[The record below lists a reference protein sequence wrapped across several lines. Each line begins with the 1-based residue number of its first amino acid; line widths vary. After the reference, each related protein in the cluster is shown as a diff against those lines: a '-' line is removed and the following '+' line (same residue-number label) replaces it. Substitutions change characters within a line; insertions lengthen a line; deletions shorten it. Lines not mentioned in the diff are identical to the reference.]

1 MSHPKRYGI
10 HYQKTINQNNMKIIT
25 QKELASLAE
34 DAFKNADKHGF
45 YPDNTEIETALM
57 LIITEMAEAVQA
69 DRKNRHG
76 SIEDYESEI
85 QMGRDI
91 PTAYKNSLEGTVE
104 SEFAD
109 IAIRIL
115 SLLGW
120 MNSKTSIKLKS
131 DSSLADKYEVTKIQC
146 RVQNIINKGSIAKD
160 LYRLNRDFGNFV
172 DNESFSWFVSDN
184 LQDILMRVF
193 AIAHNNNIDLM
204 EHIKLKMKYNESRP
218 YLHGC
223 KY

>member
-1 MSHPKRYGI
+1 ME
-10 HYQKTINQNNMKIIT
+10 IIT

-45 YPDNTEIETALM
+45 YTESTEIETALM

-69 DRKNRHG
+69 DRHNRHG

-120 MNSKTSIKLKS
+120 MNSKTPIKLKS
-131 DSSLADKYEVTKIQC
+131 DSILADKYEVAKFQSL
-146 RVQNIINKGSIAKD
+146 VQRITNKGSIAKD
-160 LYRLNRDFGNFV
+160 LYQLNGY
-172 DNESFSWFVSDN
+172 FSWFVGNESCCWFVSDT
-184 LQDILMRVF
+184 LQEILMRVF
-193 AIAHNNNIDLM
+193 VIAHNNHIDLM
-204 EHIKLKMKYNESRP
+204 EYIRLKMQYNESRP

>member
-1 MSHPKRYGI
+1 
-10 HYQKTINQNNMKIIT
+10 
-25 QKELASLAE
+25 
-34 DAFKNADKHGF
+34 
-45 YPDNTEIETALM
+45 
-57 LIITEMAEAVQA
+57 MAEAVQA
-69 DRKNRHG
+69 DRHNRHG
-76 SIEDYESEI
+76 SIEDYDSEI

-91 PTAYKNSLEGTVE
+91 NTAYKNTLEGTVE

-120 MNSKTSIKLKS
+120 MNSKNPIKINSNSVLS
-131 DSSLADKYEVTKIQC
+131 DEYEITKIQYTI
-146 RVQNIINKGSIAKD
+146 QNKIHRSNIAAD
-160 LYRLNRDFGNFV
+160 LYRLNGKFSSFV
-172 DNESFSWFVSDN
+172 DNESSYWFVSKN
-184 LQDILMRVF
+184 LQNILMRTF
-193 AIAHNNNIDLM
+193 AIAHNHNIDLM

>member
-1 MSHPKRYGI
+1 
-10 HYQKTINQNNMKIIT
+10 MKIIT
-25 QKELASLAE
+25 QKEIAYLAE

-45 YPDNTEIETALM
+45 YTERTEIETELM
-57 LIITEMAEAVQA
+57 LIITEMSEAVQA
-69 DRKNRHG
+69 DRHNRHG
-76 SIEDYESEI
+76 NIEDYDSEI

-120 MNSKTSIKLKS
+120 MNSKTPIKLKS
-131 DSSLADKYEVTKIQC
+131 DSILADEYGISKIQFKI
-146 RVQNIINKGSIAKD
+146 QNTINKGSIAKD
-160 LYRLNRDFGNFV
+160 LYRLNGRLSWFV
-172 DNESFSWFVSDN
+172 DNESCSWFVSDT

-193 AIAHNNNIDLM
+193 AIAHNHNIDLM
-204 EHIKLKMKYNESRP
+204 EHIKLKMQYNESRP

-223 KY
+223 LY

>member
-1 MSHPKRYGI
+1 
-10 HYQKTINQNNMKIIT
+10 MKIIT
-25 QKELASLAE
+25 QKELASLAG
-34 DAFKNADKHGF
+34 DAFENAYKHGF
-45 YPDNTEIETALM
+45 YTESTEIETELM
-57 LIITEMAEAVQA
+57 LIITEMSEAVQA

-91 PTAYKNSLEGTVE
+91 PTAYKNALEGTVE

-120 MNSKTSIKLKS
+120 IDSKTPIKLKS
-131 DSSLADKYEVTKIQC
+131 DSILADEYGIGKIQFM
-146 RVQNIINKGSIAKD
+146 VHNTINKGSIVKD
-160 LYRLNRDFGNFV
+160 LYRLNGYFSRLV
-172 DNESFSWFVSDN
+172 DNESCSWFVSDT
-184 LQDILMRVF
+184 LQEILMMVF
-193 AIAHNNNIDLM
+193 AIAHNNDIDLM

>member
-1 MSHPKRYGI
+1 
-10 HYQKTINQNNMKIIT
+10 MKIIT
-25 QKELASLAE
+25 QKELASLAG
-34 DAFKNADKHGF
+34 DAFENDYKHGF
-45 YPDNTEIETALM
+45 YPESTEIETALM

-69 DRKNRHG
+69 DRHG

-120 MNSKTSIKLKS
+120 MNSKSPIKLKS
-131 DSSLADKYEVTKIQC
+131 DSILADEYGIGKIQFK
-146 RVQNIINKGSIAKD
+146 VQNTINKGSIAKD
-160 LYRLNRDFGNFV
+160 LYRLNGRFSWLV
-172 DNESFSWFVSDN
+172 DNESCSWFVSDT
-184 LQDILMRVF
+184 LQGILMRVF

-204 EHIKLKMKYNESRP
+204 EYIKLKMKYNESRP
-218 YLHGC
+218 YLHGY

>member
-1 MSHPKRYGI
+1 
-10 HYQKTINQNNMKIIT
+10 MKIIT
-25 QKELASLAE
+25 QKEIAYLAE

-45 YPDNTEIETALM
+45 YTENTEIETALM

-69 DRKNRHG
+69 DRHNRHG

-85 QMGRDI
+85 QMGIDI
-91 PTAYKNSLEGTVE
+91 PTAYKNTLEGTVE

-120 MNSKTSIKLKS
+120 MNSKTTIKLKS
-131 DSSLADKYEVTKIQC
+131 DSILADEYGISKIQFKI
-146 RVQNIINKGSIAKD
+146 QNTINTCSIAKD
-160 LYRLNRDFGNFV
+160 LYRLNGRLSWFV
-172 DNESFSWFVSDN
+172 DNESCSWFVSDT

-193 AIAHNNNIDLM
+193 AIAHNHNIDLM
-204 EHIKLKMKYNESRP
+204 EHIKLKMQYNESRP

-223 KY
+223 LY

>member
-1 MSHPKRYGI
+1 
-10 HYQKTINQNNMKIIT
+10 MKIIT

-34 DAFKNADKHGF
+34 NAFKNAEKHGF
-45 YPDNTEIETALM
+45 YTESTEIETDLM

-85 QMGRDI
+85 QIGRDI
-91 PTAYKNSLEGTVE
+91 PTAYKNALEGTVE

-120 MNSKTSIKLKS
+120 MNSKNPIKINS
-131 DSSLADKYEVTKIQC
+131 NSVLADEYEIGRIQYKIH
-146 RVQNIINKGSIAKD
+146 RRNIAAD
-160 LYRLNRDFGNFV
+160 LYRLNGKFSSFV
-172 DNESFSWFVSDN
+172 DNESSYWFVSKN
-184 LQDILMRVF
+184 LQNILMRTF
-193 AIAHNNNIDLM
+193 AIAHNHNIDLM
-204 EHIKLKMKYNESRP
+204 EYIKLKMQYNEYRP

-223 KY
+223 LY

>member
-1 MSHPKRYGI
+1 
-10 HYQKTINQNNMKIIT
+10 
-25 QKELASLAE
+25 
-34 DAFKNADKHGF
+34 
-45 YPDNTEIETALM
+45 M
-57 LIITEMAEAVQA
+57 LIITKMAEAVQA

-120 MNSKTSIKLKS
+120 MNSKKPISFESDYILTDEYQVGRLIYNISIVKS
-131 DSSLADKYEVTKIQC
+131 F
-146 RVQNIINKGSIAKD
+146 
-160 LYRLNRDFGNFV
+160 YRLNKQFGSFV
-172 DNESFSWFVSDN
+172 DNENHDWYTAKK
-184 LQDILMRVF
+184 LQHILMRVF

-223 KY
+223 LY

>member
-1 MSHPKRYGI
+1 
-10 HYQKTINQNNMKIIT
+10 MKIIT

-34 DAFKNADKHGF
+34 NAFKNAEKHGF
-45 YPDNTEIETALM
+45 YTERTEIETELM
-57 LIITEMAEAVQA
+57 LIITEMSEAVQA
-69 DRKNRHG
+69 DRHNRHG
-76 SIEDYESEI
+76 SIEDYDSEI

-91 PTAYKNSLEGTVE
+91 HTAYKNTLEGTVE

-120 MNSKTSIKLKS
+120 MNSKTTIKLKS
-131 DSSLADKYEVTKIQC
+131 DSILADEYGISKIQFKI
-146 RVQNIINKGSIAKD
+146 QNTINKGSIAKD
-160 LYRLNRDFGNFV
+160 LYRLNGRLSWFV
-172 DNESFSWFVSDN
+172 DNESCSWFVSDT

-193 AIAHNNNIDLM
+193 AIAHNHNIDLM
-204 EHIKLKMKYNESRP
+204 EHIKLKMQYNESRP

-223 KY
+223 LY

>member
-1 MSHPKRYGI
+1 ME
-10 HYQKTINQNNMKIIT
+10 IIT
-25 QKELASLAE
+25 QKKLATLAD
-34 DAFKNADKHGF
+34 DAFKIADKHGF
-45 YPDNTEIETALM
+45 YTENTEIETELM

-69 DRKNRHG
+69 DRHNRHG

-91 PTAYKNSLEGTVE
+91 PTAYKNTLEGTVE

-120 MNSKTSIKLKS
+120 INSKSPIKLEN
-131 DSSLADKYEVTKIQC
+131 DNILADIYEVGKIQYKI
-146 RVQNIINKGSIAKD
+146 QNTINKGSIAKE
-160 LYRLNRDFGNFV
+160 LYRLNGLFSWFV
-172 DNESFSWFVSDN
+172 NNESYSWFVSDT
-184 LQDILMRVF
+184 LQDILMRLF
-193 AIAHNNNIDLM
+193 AIAHNHNIDLM

>member
-1 MSHPKRYGI
+1 MEKE
-10 HYQKTINQNNMKIIT
+10 IIT
-25 QKELASLAE
+25 QKELVVLAN
-34 DAFKNADKHGF
+34 DAYLNAQRHGF
-45 YPDNTEIETALM
+45 YPDNSDITTALM

-69 DRKNRHG
+69 DRHNRHG

-91 PTAYKNSLEGTVE
+91 PTAYKNTLEGTVE

-109 IAIRIL
+109 VGIRIL

-120 MNSKTSIKLKS
+120 MDTKRPTKFQS
-131 DSSLADKYEVTKIQC
+131 DSYLKEEYEIAKIKYKC
-146 RVQNIINKGSIAKD
+146 GIAKD
-160 LYRLNRDFGNFV
+160 LYRIICFLCSYI
-172 DNESFSWFVSDN
+172 DNNSQYWYISKII
-184 LQDILMRVF
+184 QQTLMQVF
-193 AIAHNNNIDLM
+193 ALAQNNNIDLM

>member
-1 MSHPKRYGI
+1 
-10 HYQKTINQNNMKIIT
+10 MKIIT

-34 DAFKNADKHGF
+34 DNFKNAEKHGF
-45 YPDNTEIETALM
+45 YTESTEIETELM
-57 LIITEMAEAVQA
+57 LIITEMSEAVQA
-69 DRKNRHG
+69 DRHNRHG

-91 PTAYKNSLEGTVE
+91 PTAYKNTLEGTVE

-120 MNSKTSIKLKS
+120 MNSKTPIKLKS
-131 DSSLADKYEVTKIQC
+131 DSILADEYGISKIQFKI
-146 RVQNIINKGSIAKD
+146 QNTINKGSIAKD
-160 LYRLNRDFGNFV
+160 LYRLNGRLSWFV
-172 DNESFSWFVSDN
+172 DNESCSWFVSDT

-193 AIAHNNNIDLM
+193 AIAHNHNIDLL
-204 EHIKLKMKYNESRP
+204 EHIKLKMQYNESRP

-223 KY
+223 LY

>member
-1 MSHPKRYGI
+1 ME
-10 HYQKTINQNNMKIIT
+10 IIT
-25 QKELASLAE
+25 QKKLATLEDDAYKIAE
-34 DAFKNADKHGF
+34 KHGF
-45 YPDNTEIETALM
+45 YNENTEIETVLM
-57 LIITEMAEAVQA
+57 LIITEMSEAVQA
-69 DRKNRHG
+69 DRHNRHG

-85 QMGRDI
+85 QMCRDF
-91 PTAYKNSLEGTVE
+91 PTAYKNALEGTVE

-120 MNSKTSIKLKS
+120 MNSKNPIKLKS
-131 DSSLADKYEVTKIQC
+131 DSILADEYEIGKIQYK
-146 RVQNIINKGSIAKD
+146 VQNIINKGSIAKD
-160 LYRLNRDFGNFV
+160 LFRLNGRFCWFV
-172 DNESFSWFVSDN
+172 DNESCSWFVSDT
-184 LQDILMRVF
+184 LQSILMRVF

>member
-1 MSHPKRYGI
+1 
-10 HYQKTINQNNMKIIT
+10 MKIIT

-34 DAFKNADKHGF
+34 DAFKNAEKHGF
-45 YPDNTEIETALM
+45 YTESTEIETALM

-69 DRKNRHG
+69 DRHNRHG
-76 SIEDYESEI
+76 SIENYESEI
-85 QMGRDI
+85 QMVRDI
-91 PTAYKNSLEGTVE
+91 PTAYKNALEGTVE

-120 MNSKTSIKLKS
+120 MNSKKSISFESDYILNEEYQVGRLIYNISIVKS
-131 DSSLADKYEVTKIQC
+131 F
-146 RVQNIINKGSIAKD
+146 
-160 LYRLNRDFGNFV
+160 YRLNKQFGDFV
-172 DNESFSWFVSDN
+172 YNENHDWYTAKK
-184 LQDILMRVF
+184 LQHILMRVF

>member
-1 MSHPKRYGI
+1 
-10 HYQKTINQNNMKIIT
+10 MKIIT
-25 QKELASLAE
+25 HKELASLAE
-34 DAFKNADKHGF
+34 DAFKIADKHGF
-45 YPDNTEIETALM
+45 YPEDTDIPTALM
-57 LIITEMAEAVQA
+57 LIITEMSEAVQA

-91 PTAYKNSLEGTVE
+91 PTAYKNTLEGTVE

-120 MNSKTSIKLKS
+120 MNSKTPIKLKS
-131 DSSLADKYEVTKIQC
+131 DSILADEYGIGKIQFM
-146 RVQNIINKGSIAKD
+146 VHNTINKGSIVKD
-160 LYRLNRDFGNFV
+160 LYRLNRYFSRLV
-172 DNESFSWFVSDN
+172 DNESCSWFVSDN
-184 LQDILMRVF
+184 LQKILMRVF

>member
-1 MSHPKRYGI
+1 ME
-10 HYQKTINQNNMKIIT
+10 IIT
-25 QKELASLAE
+25 HKELASLAE
-34 DAFKNADKHGF
+34 DAFKNSDKHGF
-45 YPDNTEIETALM
+45 YTESTEIETALM
-57 LIITEMAEAVQA
+57 LIITEMSEAVQA
-69 DRKNRHG
+69 DRTNRHG

-85 QMGRDI
+85 QMGIDI

-120 MNSKTSIKLKS
+120 IDSKTPIKLKS
-131 DSSLADKYEVTKIQC
+131 DSILADEYGIGKIQLM
-146 RVQNIINKGSIAKD
+146 VHNTINKGSIAKD
-160 LYRLNRDFGNFV
+160 LYRLNGYFSRLV
-172 DNESFSWFVSDN
+172 DNESCSWLVSDT
-184 LQDILMRVF
+184 LQEILMRVF
-193 AIAHNNNIDLM
+193 AIAHNYNIDLM

>member
-1 MSHPKRYGI
+1 
-10 HYQKTINQNNMKIIT
+10 MKIIT
-25 QKELASLAE
+25 QKKLASLAE
-34 DAFKNADKHGF
+34 DAFKIADKHGF
-45 YPDNTEIETALM
+45 YPEDTDISTALM
-57 LIITEMAEAVQA
+57 LIITEMSEAVQA

-76 SIEDYESEI
+76 SVEDYESEI
-85 QMGRDI
+85 QMGRDF

-120 MNSKTSIKLKS
+120 MNSKTPIKLKS
-131 DSSLADKYEVTKIQC
+131 DSILADEYGIGKIQYKI
-146 RVQNIINKGSIAKD
+146 QNTINKGSIAKD
-160 LYRLNRDFGNFV
+160 LFRLNGRFSWFV
-172 DNESFSWFVSDN
+172 DNESCSWFVSDT

-193 AIAHNNNIDLM
+193 AIAHNHNIDLM

>member
-1 MSHPKRYGI
+1 
-10 HYQKTINQNNMKIIT
+10 MKIIT

-34 DAFKNADKHGF
+34 DSFKNADKHGF
-45 YPDNTEIETALM
+45 YPENTEIETALM

-69 DRKNRHG
+69 DRHNLHG

-91 PTAYKNSLEGTVE
+91 PTAYVNSLEGTVE

-120 MNSKTSIKLKS
+120 MNSKKPIIFNR
-131 DSSLADKYEVTKIQC
+131 DSFLADEYEVAKIQYK
-146 RVQNIINKGSIAKD
+146 VQNIINKGSIAKD
-160 LYRLNRDFGNFV
+160 LYRLNGHFSKFV
-172 DNESFSWFVSDN
+172 DNESCSWFVSDN

-193 AIAHNNNIDLM
+193 AIAHNYNIDLM

>member
-1 MSHPKRYGI
+1 ME
-10 HYQKTINQNNMKIIT
+10 IIT
-25 QKELASLAE
+25 HKELASLAE
-34 DAFKNADKHGF
+34 DAFKNAAKHGF
-45 YPDNTEIETALM
+45 YTESTEIETALM
-57 LIITEMAEAVQA
+57 LIITEMSEAVQA
-69 DRKNRHG
+69 DRHNRHG

-91 PTAYKNSLEGTVE
+91 PTAYKNALEGTVE

-120 MNSKTSIKLKS
+120 MKSNTLIKLKS
-131 DSSLADKYEVTKIQC
+131 DSILADEYGISKIQFE
-146 RVQNIINKGSIAKD
+146 VQNAINKDSIAKD
-160 LYRLNRDFGNFV
+160 LYRLNGRFSRFV
-172 DNESFSWFVSDN
+172 DNESCNWYVSDT

-193 AIAHNNNIDLM
+193 AIAHNHNIDLM

>member
-1 MSHPKRYGI
+1 
-10 HYQKTINQNNMKIIT
+10 MKIIT
-25 QKELASLAE
+25 QKELASLAG
-34 DAFKNADKHGF
+34 DAFENAYKHGF
-45 YPDNTEIETALM
+45 YTESTEIETELM
-57 LIITEMAEAVQA
+57 LIIKEMSEAVQA
-69 DRKNRHG
+69 DRHNRHG

-91 PTAYKNSLEGTVE
+91 PAAYENSLEGTVE

-120 MNSKTSIKLKS
+120 MDTKRPTKFQS
-131 DSSLADKYEVTKIQC
+131 DSYLKEEYE
-146 RVQNIINKGSIAKD
+146 IAKIKYKCGIAMD
-160 LYRLNRDFGNFV
+160 FYRIICVLCSLIGNNSQYWYISRV
-172 DNESFSWFVSDN
+172 I
-184 LQDILMRVF
+184 QQTLMQVF
-193 AIAHNNNIDLM
+193 ALAQNNNIDLM
-204 EHIKLKMKYNESRP
+204 EHIRLKMKYNESRP

>member
-1 MSHPKRYGI
+1 
-10 HYQKTINQNNMKIIT
+10 MKIIT

-34 DAFKNADKHGF
+34 AAFKNAEKHGF
-45 YPDNTEIETALM
+45 YTESTEIETALM

-91 PTAYKNSLEGTVE
+91 PTAYKNALEGTVE

-115 SLLGW
+115 SLLGY
-120 MNSKTSIKLKS
+120 MNIKTSIKLKS

-172 DNESFSWFVSDN
+172 DNESCSWFVSDT

-193 AIAHNNNIDLM
+193 AIAHNNSIDLM

>member
-1 MSHPKRYGI
+1 
-10 HYQKTINQNNMKIIT
+10 MKIIT

-45 YPDNTEIETALM
+45 YTESTEIETALM

-69 DRKNRHG
+69 DRHNRHG

-91 PTAYKNSLEGTVE
+91 PTAYKNYLEGTVE

-131 DSSLADKYEVTKIQC
+131 DSILADKYEVAKIQC
-146 RVQNIINKGSIAKD
+146 RVLNIINNGSIAKD
-160 LYRLNRDFGNFV
+160 LYRLNGHFSKFV
-172 DNESFSWFVSDN
+172 DNESCSWFVSDT

-193 AIAHNNNIDLM
+193 AIAHNHNIDLM
-204 EHIKLKMKYNESRP
+204 EHIELKMKYNESRP

>member
-1 MSHPKRYGI
+1 MQDKLVQNHQRYGI
-10 HYQKTINQNNMKIIT
+10 HYQKIINQEQYENYN
-25 QKELASLAE
+25 AE
-34 DAFKNADKHGF
+34 RTGILSRRCFKNADKHGF
-45 YPDNTEIETALM
+45 YTESTEIETALM

-69 DRKNRHG
+69 DRHNRHG

-120 MNSKTSIKLKS
+120 MNSKTPIKLKS
-131 DSSLADKYEVTKIQC
+131 DSILADKYEVAKFQYL
-146 RVQNIINKGSIAKD
+146 VQRITNKGSIAKD
-160 LYRLNRDFGNFV
+160 LYKLNGY
-172 DNESFSWFVSDN
+172 FSWFVG
-184 LQDILMRVF
+184 
-193 AIAHNNNIDLM
+193 
-204 EHIKLKMKYNESRP
+204 NESCCWFVLAKP
-218 YLHGC
+218 AL
-223 KY
+223 

>member
-1 MSHPKRYGI
+1 ME
-10 HYQKTINQNNMKIIT
+10 IIT

-34 DAFKNADKHGF
+34 DAFKNAEKHGF
-45 YPDNTEIETALM
+45 YPENTEIETALM

-69 DRKNRHG
+69 DRHNRHG

-172 DNESFSWFVSDN
+172 DNESCTWFVSDT
-184 LQDILMRVF
+184 LQDILMKVF

-204 EHIKLKMKYNESRP
+204 EHIKLKMQYNESRP

>member
-1 MSHPKRYGI
+1 
-10 HYQKTINQNNMKIIT
+10 MKIIT
-25 QKELASLAE
+25 QKELASLAG
-34 DAFKNADKHGF
+34 DAFDNAYKHGF
-45 YPDNTEIETALM
+45 YTESTEIETALM
-57 LIITEMAEAVQA
+57 LIITEMSEAVLA
-69 DRKNRHG
+69 DRHNRHG

-85 QMGRDI
+85 QMGRDF
-91 PTAYKNSLEGTVE
+91 PTAYKNALEGTVE

-120 MNSKTSIKLKS
+120 INSKTPIKLKS
-131 DSSLADKYEVTKIQC
+131 DSILADEYGIGKIQFK
-146 RVQNIINKGSIAKD
+146 VQNTINKGSIAKD
-160 LYRLNRDFGNFV
+160 LYRLNGRFSWFV
-172 DNESFSWFVSDN
+172 DNESCSWFVSDT
-184 LQDILMRVF
+184 LQGILMRVF

>member
-1 MSHPKRYGI
+1 ME
-10 HYQKTINQNNMKIIT
+10 NEIIT
-25 QKELASLAE
+25 QKKLVVLAN
-34 DAFKNADKHGF
+34 DAYLNAQRHGF
-45 YPDNTEIETALM
+45 YPDNTDITTALM
-57 LIITEMAEAVQA
+57 LIITEMAEAIQA
-69 DRKNRHG
+69 DRHNRHG

-91 PTAYKNSLEGTVE
+91 PTAYKNTLEGTVE

-109 IAIRIL
+109 VGIRIL

-120 MNSKTSIKLKS
+120 MNTKRPTKFQS
-131 DSSLADKYEVTKIQC
+131 DSYLKEEYE
-146 RVQNIINKGSIAKD
+146 IAKIKFKCGIT
-160 LYRLNRDFGNFV
+160 RDFYRIICFLCSYI
-172 DNESFSWFVSDN
+172 DNNSQYWYISKII
-184 LQDILMRVF
+184 QQTLMQVF
-193 AIAHNNNIDLM
+193 ALAQNNNIDLM

>member
-1 MSHPKRYGI
+1 
-10 HYQKTINQNNMKIIT
+10 MKIIT
-25 QKELASLAE
+25 QKEIAYLAE

-45 YPDNTEIETALM
+45 YTERTEIETELM
-57 LIITEMAEAVQA
+57 LIITEMSEAVQA
-69 DRKNRHG
+69 DRHNRHG
-76 SIEDYESEI
+76 SIEDYDSEI

-120 MNSKTSIKLKS
+120 MNSKTTIKLKS
-131 DSSLADKYEVTKIQC
+131 DSILADEYGISKIQFKI
-146 RVQNIINKGSIAKD
+146 QNTINKGSIAKD
-160 LYRLNRDFGNFV
+160 LYRLNGRLSWFV
-172 DNESFSWFVSDN
+172 DNESCSWFVSDT

-193 AIAHNNNIDLM
+193 AIAHNHNIDLM
-204 EHIKLKMKYNESRP
+204 EHIKLKMQYNESRP

-223 KY
+223 LY

>member
-1 MSHPKRYGI
+1 ME
-10 HYQKTINQNNMKIIT
+10 IIT
-25 QKELASLAE
+25 QKELASLSE
-34 DAFKNADKHGF
+34 DAFKNAEKHGF
-45 YPDNTEIETALM
+45 YTESTEIETALM

-69 DRKNRHG
+69 DRHNRHG

-120 MNSKTSIKLKS
+120 MNSK
-131 DSSLADKYEVTKIQC
+131 
-146 RVQNIINKGSIAKD
+146 
-160 LYRLNRDFGNFV
+160 NR
-172 DNESFSWFVSDN
+172 
-184 LQDILMRVF
+184 
-193 AIAHNNNIDLM
+193 
-204 EHIKLKMKYNESRP
+204 
-218 YLHGC
+218 
-223 KY
+223 

>member
-1 MSHPKRYGI
+1 
-10 HYQKTINQNNMKIIT
+10 MKIIT

-45 YPDNTEIETALM
+45 YPENTEIETALM

-69 DRKNRHG
+69 DRHNRHG

-91 PTAYKNSLEGTVE
+91 PTAYVNSLEGTVE

-120 MNSKTSIKLKS
+120 MNSKKPIIFKS
-131 DSSLADKYEVTKIQC
+131 DSILADKYEVAKIQC
-146 RVQNIINKGSIAKD
+146 RIQNIINKGSIAKD

-172 DNESFSWFVSDN
+172 DNESCSWFVSDT

>member
-1 MSHPKRYGI
+1 
-10 HYQKTINQNNMKIIT
+10 MKIIT
-25 QKELASLAE
+25 QKELASLAK

-45 YPDNTEIETALM
+45 YTERTEIETELM

-69 DRKNRHG
+69 DRHNRHG
-76 SIEDYESEI
+76 SIEDYESES

-120 MNSKTSIKLKS
+120 MNSKSPIKINSNSVLSMNMK
-131 DSSLADKYEVTKIQC
+131 LAGFNTRFKTRFI
-146 RVQNIINKGSIAKD
+146 G
-160 LYRLNRDFGNFV
+160 
-172 DNESFSWFVSDN
+172 
-184 LQDILMRVF
+184 
-193 AIAHNNNIDLM
+193 AISQPIY
-204 EHIKLKMKYNESRP
+204 I
-218 YLHGC
+218 G
-223 KY
+223 

>member
-1 MSHPKRYGI
+1 
-10 HYQKTINQNNMKIIT
+10 MKQEIIT
-25 QKELASLAE
+25 KKKLVVLAN
-34 DAFKNADKHGF
+34 DAYLNAQRHGF
-45 YPDNTEIETALM
+45 YPDNTDITTALM
-57 LIITEMAEAVQA
+57 LIITEMADAVQA
-69 DRKNRHG
+69 DRHNRHG

-120 MNSKTSIKLKS
+120 MDTKKTTEFESDSYLKEEYEIAEIKYNCGIAKGFYHIISFLCSFTDNNSPYGYISKT
-131 DSSLADKYEVTKIQC
+131 IQ
-146 RVQNIINKGSIAKD
+146 KT
-160 LYRLNRDFGNFV
+160 
-172 DNESFSWFVSDN
+172 
-184 LQDILMRVF
+184 LMQVF
-193 AIAHNNNIDLM
+193 ALAQNNNIDLM
-204 EHIKLKMKYNESRP
+204 EHISLKMKYNELRP

>member
-1 MSHPKRYGI
+1 ME
-10 HYQKTINQNNMKIIT
+10 IIKH
-25 QKELASLAE
+25 KELASLAE

-45 YPDNTEIETALM
+45 YPENTEIEIALM

-69 DRKNRHG
+69 DRHNRHG

-172 DNESFSWFVSDN
+172 DNESCSWFVSDT
-184 LQDILMRVF
+184 LQDILMKVF
-193 AIAHNNNIDLM
+193 AIAHNHNIDLM